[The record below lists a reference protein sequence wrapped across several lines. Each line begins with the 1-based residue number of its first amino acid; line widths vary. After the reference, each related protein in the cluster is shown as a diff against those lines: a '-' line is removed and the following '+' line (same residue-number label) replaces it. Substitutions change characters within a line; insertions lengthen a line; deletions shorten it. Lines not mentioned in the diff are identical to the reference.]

1 MRNLYKIVLA
11 ALVVLPIFISCVQV
25 PHRGESTT
33 EDAERVAMR
42 EAVEYIVKRYPDA
55 SLRDVYKSCFQD
67 YFGPAH
73 AIPGKEIVREYIAQ
87 ELHVVLREDTLYY
100 EPCGWRGNYYR
111 VNLSAV
117 TEGLLSVDELAEAF
131 YRSAPTETPVVD
143 ERWVAE
149 WNKTMQLVREVVVEN
164 AAHISRNSPLITHF
178 TTDSVAIA
186 EMLAR
191 GEYVVHHSDRYVEL
205 YAPHYRI
212 VARDIFNREIL
223 PRLCDK

>member
-1 MRNLYKIVLA
+1 MRNFYKIVLA
-11 ALVVLPIFISCVQV
+11 ALIVLPIFVSCARV
-25 PHRGESTT
+25 PGRVVSGA
-33 EDAERVAMR
+33 EDAEREAMR
-42 EAVEYIVKRYPDA
+42 EVVEYIVKRYPDA
-55 SLRDVYKSCFQD
+55 SLRDIYKSCFQD

-73 AIPGKEIVREYIAQ
+73 AIPDRDMARNYIAH
-87 ELHVVLREDTLYY
+87 ELAEAELVDSIYY

-111 VNLSAV
+111 VNLSVVAEGKV
-117 TEGLLSVDELAEAF
+117 TLDELADAF
-131 YRSAPTETPVVD
+131 YRSAPATTPVVD
-143 ERWVAE
+143 EQWVAE

-164 AAHISRNSPLITHF
+164 ASHISRNSPLITHF

-212 VARDIFNREIL
+212 VARDIFNQEIL